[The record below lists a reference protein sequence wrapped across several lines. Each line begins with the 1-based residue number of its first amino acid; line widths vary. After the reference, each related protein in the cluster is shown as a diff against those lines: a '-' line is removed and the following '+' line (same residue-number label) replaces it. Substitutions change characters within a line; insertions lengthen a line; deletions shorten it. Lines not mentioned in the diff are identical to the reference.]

1 MTNQFTVIIDDC
13 KNKLNKL
20 EDVDS
25 QFSETTSSLIKERDQ
40 LQTKLLNAAVLQMA
54 NLELKLQAKLRQ
66 VEFKLNMQSDYQK
79 YLLNEERNRLELA
92 ALKMYIKE
100 RYE

>member
-1 MTNQFTVIIDDC
+1 MTNQFAAIVEDC

-66 VEFKLNMQSDYQK
+66 VEFELSMQSDYQK
-79 YLLNEERNRLELA
+79 HLLNEERNRLELA